1 MKLRTLAF
9 AAIPAA
15 LLFSGA
21 AFAEPRPSTAIAVI
35 KGERAVEAKNKQVV
49 LDMWYTILNERKLDQ
64 ASNYI
69 ADGYIQHNP
78 NAGQGLAAMVE
89 FFKKAWGPNALP
101 QDQVKY
107 TQFAMVMAE
116 GDLVQL
122 MFKRPRP
129 DPKGPAKM
137 VDTFW
142 FDTYRL
148 KDGMIVEHWD
158 SALPTP

>member
-1 MKLRTLAF
+1 MLAQ
-9 AAIPAA
+9 AICVLAIPAA

-21 AFAEPRPSTAIAVI
+21 ALAEPRPSTAISVS
-35 KGERAVEAKNKQVV
+35 KGDRAVESKNKQVV

-64 ASNYI
+64 SSKYI
-69 ADGYIQHNP
+69 VEGYIQHNP
-78 NAGQGLAAMVE
+78 NAGQGLAAMVDY
-89 FFKKAWGPNALP
+89 FKKVWGPNPLP

-107 TQFAMVMAE
+107 TQFARVIAE

-129 DPKGPAKM
+129 DPKDPAKT
-137 VDTFW
+137 VDTW
-142 FDTYRL
+142 WYDTYRL

-158 SALPTP
+158 SALPAP